1 VKFVLDI
8 REDSEET
15 QLKLYMLGKSH
26 ASKFIKPYLYSVFV
40 QTLLQTV
47 AFRLGTDA
55 TNQIMEAWV
64 NQFAFVMR
72 SMLPGN

>member
-1 VKFVLDI
+1 M
-8 REDSEET
+8 EDSEET

-26 ASKFIKPYLYSVFV
+26 ASKFIKPYLYSVRSNV
-40 QTLLQTV
+40 AQTV

>member
-1 VKFVLDI
+1 
-8 REDSEET
+8 
-15 QLKLYMLGKSH
+15 MLGKSH

-40 QTLLQTV
+40 QIQTV